1 MNKFVA
7 MMLLAW
13 MLTPAALA
21 KPAPDAAPPDAA
33 PEADSLP
40 TPDQQAALAKLGHLD
55 ELIRRVDAQA
65 QRAPNGNAWQLNLR
79 GRQIMVVT
87 DPKAGRMRIMTAIA
101 PASVLSP
108 ELMARILVAN
118 FESALDARYAVG
130 QDVLWGTY
138 IHPLM
143 DLTDDE
149 FLAGIGQVFN
159 IASTFGSSFSSGMLV
174 YGGGGASEQE
184 LERRRVIDELLK
196 KGEEKPL

>member
-1 MNKFVA
+1 MKKSIA
-7 MMLLAW
+7 MMLLA
-13 MLTPAALA
+13 LLLGPAALA
-21 KPAPDAAPPDAA
+21 KPAPEAAPPEAA

-40 TPDQQAALAKLGHLD
+40 TPDQQAALAKLDHLD

-65 QRAPNGNAWQLNLR
+65 QRAPNGHAWQLNLR

-101 PASVLSP
+101 PASALSP
-108 ELMARILVAN
+108 ELMARLLVAN

-159 IASTFGSSFSSGMLV
+159 IAATFGNSFSSGMMV
-174 YGGGGASEQE
+174 YGGGASEQE